1 MRRAKL
7 IVGVLGLM
15 MAMMVAFA
23 APAMAQEFEQSLEDG
38 EDNGGF
44 CFDDDF
50 FFDDDFCFDDRNDF
64 FDDGFNS
71 FDQKADSGDVDQSFT
86 VSGEGDNSNQCVSIN
101 GTANTGNLQ
110 TQTGF
115 TQTGDGNFDNF
126 DNDRF
131 FDDDFFFYD
140 DDHFFDNFDR
150 FDDGNNFEFD
160 DINNTLDVGGTT
172 TTTCD
177 QEVNQAAAAG

>member
-1 MRRAKL
+1 
-7 IVGVLGLM
+7 M

-23 APAMAQEFEQSLEDG
+23 APAMAQDRDFDRFGDDG
-38 EDNGGF
+38 FFFIVDDF
-44 CFDDDF
+44 DRDDFFDDDDF
-50 FFDDDFCFDDRNDF
+50 FDNDN
-64 FDDGFNS
+64 GFGS
-71 FDQKADSGDVDQSFT
+71 FDQEADSGDVDQSFN

-131 FDDDFFFYD
+131 FDDDFFFD
-140 DDHFFDNFDR
+140 DNDRFFDNFDR

>member
-64 FDDGFNS
+64 FDDDGFFFDEGFQS
-71 FDQKADSGDVDQSFT
+71 FDQEADSGDIDQSFD
-86 VSGEGDNSNQCVSIN
+86 VSGGGGDNANQCVNVS
-101 GTANTGNLQ
+101 GSSNTGNLQ
-110 TQTGF
+110 GSSGF
-115 TQTGDGNFDNF
+115 FQFDS
-126 DNDRF
+126 DI
-131 FDDDFFFYD
+131 DDFD
-140 DDHFFDNFDR
+140 QDNV
-150 FDDGNNFEFD
+150 GNDLTVEGD
-160 DINNTLDVGGTT
+160 STV
-172 TTTCD
+172 TCD
-177 QEVNQAAAAG
+177 QQVNQAAAAG